1 MNITQELPAEQIV
14 SKRGR
19 VTIVILSGI
28 ERSVVA
34 VMSIKRSD
42 NTGHQSGTAEF
53 TLCLFNE
60 EAKLF
65 FITPESRRLLFGI
78 LYYLYFTG
86 GLLL

>member
-1 MNITQELPAEQIV
+1 MNITQELPAEQLV

-19 VTIVILSGI
+19 VTNVILSGI

-34 VMSIKRSD
+34 VMSIKRPD
-42 NTGHQSGTAEF
+42 YTGNKSGTAEF

-65 FITPESRRLLFGI
+65 LLLQNQDVCYLISCFY
-78 LYYLYFTG
+78 YYLTG
-86 GLLL
+86 GFLL

>member
-42 NTGHQSGTAEF
+42 NTGNKSGTAEF

>member
-1 MNITQELPAEQIV
+1 MNITQELPAEQLV

-19 VTIVILSGI
+19 VTNVILSGI

-34 VMSIKRSD
+34 VMSIKRPD
-42 NTGHQSGTAEF
+42 YTGNKSGTAEF

-65 FITPESRRLLFGI
+65 FITPESRRLLFDI
-78 LYYLYFTG
+78 LFLLLSTG
-86 GLLL
+86 GFL